1 MGIAATRIEERIFA
15 TTGLQEQA
23 PTIFEHNESVLH
35 GGVLFALPALIS
47 QGLDRAFKTFNPL
60 PNGFYGLKHMLLLLS
75 FMALCRIKSPEELKK
90 HPPGE
95 WGKLLGLDRI
105 PEVGYFRKKI
115 AQIIQQA
122 KSNTIQSQLFNHWTA
137 QLPELYF
144 YIDGHVRV
152 YHGNKANLPKRF
164 VSREKLCLNGTTEF
178 WINSQDG
185 MPLMVITGELN
196 EKLKVAIIQAI
207 ETIKRDLNLESS
219 SKNTPLFTMIF
230 DRESY
235 EPAWF
240 KSLLTV
246 HHVAVITYRK
256 NVNDKWDKDLFAPH
270 VFSILKHRVKA
281 QLCERGTN
289 INGLWFREI
298 RKLSEGGHQT
308 AILTTHPNLSVE
320 AIAEKMFSR
329 WTQENFFKYMSENF
343 NFDRMIEY
351 GIEDVAQDTTIP
363 NPEYNR
369 INYQLKKT
377 REKKR
382 RLQASLYQKIEDKE
396 DLTIDQAIQSLAK
409 GGAILIKINEYDD
422 LINELLIKRKD
433 IRPRITI
440 ADMTEKKRYNKLKAE
455 GKKLKNILLMIAY
468 RAETALYNS
477 MFEFYKTNAKD
488 GRIILKEI
496 FSSDADFIP
505 DYNNKTL
512 TVRLH
517 ALSAKR
523 FNNIAENLCILLN
536 DTQTQY
542 PGTDLTIIYK
552 TVSS

>member
-1 MGIAATRIEERIFA
+1 MGVATTRTDDRIFA
-15 TTGLQEQA
+15 TTGAKQEAQSV
-23 PTIFEHNESVLH
+23 FETNESVLN

-47 QGLDRAFKTFNPL
+47 QGLGQAFKTFNPL

-115 AQIIQQA
+115 GQIIKQS
-122 KSNTIQSQLFNHWTA
+122 KVNTLQSQLFEHWTE

-152 YHGNKANLPKRF
+152 YHGDKANLPKRF

-178 WINSQDG
+178 WVNSQDG
-185 MPLMVITGELN
+185 KPLMVITGELN

-207 ETIKRDLNLESS
+207 EAIKRDLNLGSS
-219 SKNTPLFTMIF
+219 SENEPLFTMIF
-230 DRESY
+230 DREAY

-240 KSLLTV
+240 KSLLKEQ
-246 HHVAVITYRK
+246 HVAVITYRK
-256 NVNDKWDKDLFAPH
+256 NVNDKWDKNLFLPYDL
-270 VFSILKHRVKA
+270 SIIKNKVMA
-281 QLCERGTN
+281 QLCEMGTN

-298 RKLSEGGHQT
+298 RKLSESGHQT
-308 AILTTHPNLSVE
+308 AIMTTHPTISIE
-320 AIAEKMFSR
+320 TIAEKMFSR

-343 NFDRMIEY
+343 NFDRIIEY

-369 INYQLKKT
+369 INYQLKKA
-377 REKKR
+377 REKRR
-382 RLQASLYQKIEDKE
+382 RLQASIYEKIENKD
-396 DLTIDQAIQSLAK
+396 DLTIEQAIQSLGK
-409 GGAILIKINEYDD
+409 GADIFIKIDEYDTLIQD
-422 LINELLIKRKD
+422 LLNKRKETLT
-433 IRPRITI
+433 RISI
-440 ADMTEKKRYNKLKAE
+440 AQMPEDKRYNKLKTE
-455 GKKLKNILLMIAY
+455 SKKLKNIMLMIAY

-477 MFEFYKTNAKD
+477 MSEFYKNNAKD
-488 GRIILKEI
+488 GRMILKEI
-496 FSSDADFIP
+496 FTSDADFIP
-505 DYNNKTL
+505 DYQNKTL

-517 ALSAKR
+517 SLSANR
-523 FNNIAENLCILLN
+523 FNKIAENLCTLLN
-536 DTQTQY
+536 ETEIKYPDTE
-542 PGTDLTIIYK
+542 LTIIYK
-552 TVSS
+552 TV